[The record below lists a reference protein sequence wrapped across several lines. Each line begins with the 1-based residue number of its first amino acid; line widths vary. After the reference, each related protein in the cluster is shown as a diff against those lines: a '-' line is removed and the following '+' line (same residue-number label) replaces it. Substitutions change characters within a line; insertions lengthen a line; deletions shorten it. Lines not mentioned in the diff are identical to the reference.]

1 MRYAHGSRST
11 VVGTASR
18 SMLSLFAVTGCRPRV
33 REVGV
38 FNTSTSPL
46 AVAVARFTTAT
57 NVGSGLAETGED
69 DPAQT
74 ALATVFAG
82 HTGDG
87 GVGGVV
93 RQASLGA
100 AVGAGVIWTFGGNG
114 LEIPNTTGDG
124 VGLIT
129 PTGTGQLCDCYIVW
143 DE

>member
-1 MRYAHGSRST
+1 
-11 VVGTASR
+11 
-18 SMLSLFAVTGCRPRV
+18 MLSLFAVAACRPRV

-38 FNTSTSPL
+38 FNTSTSPVS
-46 AVAVARFTTAT
+46 VAVARFTTAT
-57 NVGSGLAETGED
+57 NVGTGLAETAED
-69 DPAQT
+69 DPDQT
-74 ALATVFAG
+74 ALATIFAG

-100 AVGAGVIWTFGGNG
+100 AVGAGIIWTFGGNG
-114 LEIPNTTGDG
+114 LEIPAGTGNG
-124 VGLIT
+124 VGIIT